1 MQTHARIVMSFTA
14 VIPKSFKYVYH
25 HKTMLNSGTETTM
38 RDIEDYI
45 ELCEN
50 RGRDFRDNY
59 TV

>member
-1 MQTHARIVMSFTA
+1 MSFTA

-25 HKTMLNSGTETTM
+25 HKTMLNLGTETTM

-50 RGRDFRDNY
+50 RGRDFKGQY
-59 TV
+59 A